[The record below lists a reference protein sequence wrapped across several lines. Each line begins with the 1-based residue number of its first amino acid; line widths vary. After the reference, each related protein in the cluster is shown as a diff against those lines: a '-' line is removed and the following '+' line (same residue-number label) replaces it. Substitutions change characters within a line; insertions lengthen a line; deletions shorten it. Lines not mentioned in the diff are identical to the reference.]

1 MATRIYFLKKGQ
13 SNVSV
18 AVSPVSIGV
27 TSSVAKLKKSGGT
40 VIDVGDSGRDAT
52 GTIARAVI
60 GKSNDL
66 LASALVIT
74 TIVNLTAVPKT
85 QWNSVFENLRI
96 SYKMSGGIDG
106 PQDFNV
112 DNDDKTQIL
121 DGQLIVVTKAIK
133 FDINANPPQ

>member
-13 SNVSV
+13 ANISV
-18 AVSPVSIGV
+18 AVSPVSIGI

-40 VIDVGDSGRDAT
+40 VIDIGDSGNDAT
-52 GTIARAVI
+52 GSITQVVV
-60 GKSNDL
+60 GKSADL

-85 QWNSVFENLRI
+85 QWKSVFENLRI
-96 SYKMSGGIDG
+96 SYKMSGGMDG

-121 DGQLIVVTKAIK
+121 DGQLIIATKAIK
-133 FDINANPPQ
+133 FEINANPPQ